1 MRRID
6 VNKELAKIHVNA
18 VVKRIEQTYNKDE
31 ILAKIYKIGMN
42 SIQDFLMADIK
53 TMHNWVLNCSDDL
66 QITEFKRI
74 YSQYFSNGVSNYVYD
89 DYNAYKFLELI
100 DIAVCPYCDDER
112 LDIVTIEDKEKRT
125 SEIDHF
131 YPKTK
136 YPALA
141 MCFYNLVPSGQ
152 ICNSFKLQQ
161 IIRANPYDERIEEK
175 TFLYPDIPLGIS
187 LESVSPADC
196 KIQFHPQGEMKS
208 NVELLG
214 LEERYKSYAPEAH
227 RLLLNLQRYNDEK
240 IQELIR
246 MGLGTRED
254 IISTVF
260 GPQDPEE
267 KKHTLRQK
275 MLKDLTGY

>member
-6 VNKELAKIHVNA
+6 VNEKLAKIHVDA
-18 VVKRIEQTYNKDE
+18 VVKRIEQTYNKDK
-31 ILAKIYKIGMN
+31 ILAKIHKIGMN

-53 TMHNWVLNCSDDL
+53 TMHYWVSNCSDDL

-89 DYNAYKFLELI
+89 DYNAYKFLKLI

-246 MGLGTRED
+246 MGMGTRED